1 MKQCRTNDRD
11 NKSHGFAF
19 VKRDETQHEQP
30 CRYGG
35 AYLYHL
41 VKNEKMAHV
50 NGDRTKQ
57 KIGQFADGQQLERNP
72 QKSIHEKQMNVIAIT
87 GMNCCCDPLE
97 SRLDSY
103 PAEVPEIRNI
113 NFVIAV
119 RQTVFR
125 IATAESRQKEKYD
138 TRNE

>member
-1 MKQCRTNDRD
+1 
-11 NKSHGFAF
+11 
-19 VKRDETQHEQP
+19 
-30 CRYGG
+30 
-35 AYLYHL
+35 
-41 VKNEKMAHV
+41 MAHV

-72 QKSIHEKQMNVIAIT
+72 QKSIHEKQMNVITIT
-87 GMNCCCDPLE
+87 GMNCCWSPLE

-125 IATAESRQKEKYD
+125 IATAGIRQKKSTTPVTNKKEFFVLVFGRATNTAVQIAK
-138 TRNE
+138 NSK